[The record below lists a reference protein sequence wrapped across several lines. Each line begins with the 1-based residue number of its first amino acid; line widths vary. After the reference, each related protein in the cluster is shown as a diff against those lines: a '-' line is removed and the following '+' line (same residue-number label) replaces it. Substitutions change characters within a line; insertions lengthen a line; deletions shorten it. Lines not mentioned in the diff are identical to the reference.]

1 MTVEVGVNRR
11 AGTGQS
17 VTAAVFIVI
26 AAGSIAVIPLLA
38 ANLDRRALGLAACV
52 LTLVFWVGFIG
63 AICCVGE
70 IVNTPTR
77 AFLLTS
83 DWQLYYV
90 HFAARDYG
98 PAPVTKAGEIVHNY
112 KVLSEEKKGR
122 KWRREY
128 LGSEE
133 FRSMAQQYLEGV
145 RTDTMGCVDGSVLRY
160 WDDARK
166 KWATIR
172 LLRTNTG
179 YEKICRTVKLRQ
191 ELGR

>member
-1 MTVEVGVNRR
+1 MMTVEVGVNRR
-11 AGTGQS
+11 AGMGQS
-17 VTAAVFIVI
+17 VTAAVFIVM

-38 ANLDRRALGLAACV
+38 ANLDRRALGIAACV

-98 PAPVTKAGEIVHNY
+98 PAPVTKAGEIVHTEMAPG
-112 KVLSEEKKGR
+112 VSGQR
-122 KWRREY
+122 GVPQHGAAVPR
-128 LGSEE
+128 GS
-133 FRSMAQQYLEGV
+133 ADGYDGV
-145 RTDTMGCVDGSVLRY
+145 RDRASS
-160 WDDARK
+160 DALYPFRRHRRK
-166 KWATIR
+166 CAA
-172 LLRTNTG
+172 LLG
-179 YEKICRTVKLRQ
+179 
-191 ELGR
+191 

>member
-17 VTAAVFIVI
+17 VTAAVFIVM

-38 ANLDRRALGLAACV
+38 ANLDHRALGIAACV

-98 PAPVTKAGEIVHNY
+98 PAPVTKAGEIVHN
-112 KVLSEEKKGR
+112 
-122 KWRREY
+122 RRCRRGPGPHWGPSHPHRCRRN
-128 LGSEE
+128 GSAH
-133 FRSMAQQYLEGV
+133 RAGYAPAGSCSPHSSV
-145 RTDTMGCVDGSVLRY
+145 RRRPAHCVPDGSRECG
-160 WDDARK
+160 R
-166 KWATIR
+166 IR
-172 LLRTNTG
+172 WG
-179 YEKICRTVKLRQ
+179 A
-191 ELGR
+191 